1 MGSTL
6 YISMS
11 LFSYV
16 ILNINTLADS
26 LVPCDV
32 IHKWSYCTSTYNPGT
47 THLRPAIRAVKS
59 SQLLQ
64 VQRIS
69 GSRFPLSDH
78 AFIPYPESQGRGLFY
93 KKYNKNTLIPRE
105 SNNSTPPTINPLT
118 VRVFHKTKFNN

>member
-1 MGSTL
+1 
-6 YISMS
+6 MS

-69 GSRFPLSDH
+69 GSIFLLDDH
-78 AFIPYPESQGRGLFY
+78 AFTPYTEKKGQGLFD
-93 KKYNKNTLIPRE
+93 KKYNHNPLRIRD
-105 SNNSTPPTINPLT
+105 SGNSTPPTVNPLT
-118 VRVFHKTKFNN
+118 VTSSH